1 MLLLRSNDGLLKE
14 SRMKKAVLIVLLFVG
29 SSGISQVWFDLG
41 AKGGVGA
48 GFLMN
53 STLNSDAR
61 FGQAAG
67 LNYFFGGKVGVH
79 FSEFIG
85 ITCDVDY
92 GSYKYNFGQGEV
104 PGLDP
109 TKSFN
114 FRIGYNA
121 INVLPAVRF
130 TKEASY
136 LELGPQFQFTRNPF
150 VEDGA
155 FPTTM
160 IDYSDRVNANLTG
173 IVFGFGGHMIGN
185 EVISLMMG
193 LRFNYVFSNLTDKA
207 YEDTSFPFINYTD
220 IPNPGKTSPLN
231 AQLVVEINYSLG
243 YFVKASCGRRTA
255 FLTF

>member
-1 MLLLRSNDGLLKE
+1 MKKIGLL
-14 SRMKKAVLIVLLFVG
+14 SLLFLG
-29 SSGISQVWFDLG
+29 LNGFGQVWFDLG
-41 AKGGVGA
+41 AKGGIGS

-67 LNYFFGGKVGVH
+67 FNYFFGGKVGVH
-79 FSEFIG
+79 FSDFIG

-92 GSYKYNFGQGEV
+92 GNYSYGFNQSEV

-109 TKSFN
+109 ALIYKYRLGFSS
-114 FRIGYNA
+114 

-136 LELGPQFQFTRNPF
+136 LELGPQFSFTNNQLI
-150 VEDGA
+150 EDEAYGSVTLYA
-155 FPTTM
+155 P
-160 IDYSDRVNANLTG
+160 DLLKRNLTG

-193 LRFNYVFSNLTDKA
+193 LRFNYVFSNIIAET
-207 YEDTSFPFINYTD
+207 YEDGSFPYNNYPD
-220 IPNPGKTSPLN
+220 VVSPGKTSPLN
-231 AQLVVEINYSLG
+231 AQLVMEINYSLG